1 MILEIL
7 IFDIE
12 YYSQDCRANLALV
25 QETVQVSVL
34 QVRKYYQQRG
44 GTLSLVQISRV
55 TVL

>member
-34 QVRKYYQQRG
+34 QVRQFYQQRG
-44 GTLSLVQISRV
+44 GTLSLDQISRV